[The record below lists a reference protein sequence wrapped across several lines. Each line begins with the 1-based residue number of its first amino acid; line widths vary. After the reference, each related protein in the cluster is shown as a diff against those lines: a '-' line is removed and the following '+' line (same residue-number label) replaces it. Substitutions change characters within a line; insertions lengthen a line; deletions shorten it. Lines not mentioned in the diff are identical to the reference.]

1 MIKGKIEVKKDN
13 LKSLTEN
20 LRSLTKKDVLV
31 GIPAEKAQRTPD
43 PSDPNPISNAEIGY
57 IMETGSPA
65 ANIPAR
71 PHMIPAIKE
80 NRQKIAELLKLAG
93 KAALD
98 GDAAGVFRCMNA
110 AGMFTAN
117 AIKKKIT
124 DGVPPPLAASTIAAR
139 QRQGFSGETPLL
151 RTGQYRNSITY
162 VLRDSST
169 VKQEKTA
176 GGRVDPTP
184 MIKD

>member
-1 MIKGKIEVKKDN
+1 MIKGKIEVKTDN
-13 LKSLTEN
+13 LNKLTES
-20 LRSLTKKDVLV
+20 LKSLTKKDVLV
-31 GIPAEKAQRTPD
+31 GIPAEKAKRDPD
-43 PSDPNPISNAEIGY
+43 PSDPEPISNAEIGY
-57 IMETGSPA
+57 IMENGSPA

-80 NRQKIAELLKLAG
+80 NKQKIADLLKLAG
-93 KAALD
+93 KAAMD
-98 GDAAGVFRCMNA
+98 GDAAGVYRFLNA

-124 DGVPPPLAASTIAAR
+124 DGVPPPLAASTLASR
-139 QRQGFSGETPLL
+139 QREGFSGETPLL

-162 VLRDSST
+162 VLRDAAS
-169 VKQEKTA
+169 VKLEKKA
-176 GGRVDPTP
+176 GGRVDPNP

>member
-1 MIKGKIEVKKDN
+1 MIKGKIEVKTDN
-13 LKSLTEN
+13 LNKLTEN

-31 GIPAEKAQRTPD
+31 GIPAEKAERQPD
-43 PSDPNPISNAEIGY
+43 PSDPSPITNAEIGY

-80 NRQKIAELLKLAG
+80 NKQKIAEYLKLAG
-93 KAALD
+93 RAAMD
-98 GDAAGVFRCMNA
+98 GDTAGVFRYMNA
-110 AGMFTAN
+110 AGLFTAT

-124 DGVPPPLAASTIAAR
+124 DGVPPPLAESTIAAR
-139 QRQGFSGETPLL
+139 QRQGFSGDTPLL

-162 VLRDSST
+162 VLRDTS
-169 VKQEKTA
+169 VVNREKKA
-176 GGRVDPTP
+176 GGRTDPTP